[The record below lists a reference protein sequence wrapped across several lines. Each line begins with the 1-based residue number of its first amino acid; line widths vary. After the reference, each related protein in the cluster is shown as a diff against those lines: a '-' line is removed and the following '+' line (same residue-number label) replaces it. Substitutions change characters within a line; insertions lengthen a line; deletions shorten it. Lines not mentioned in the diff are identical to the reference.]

1 MSEWKGRHI
10 MDMNIKINELFDFA
24 LSRRNYVAGTLAGGV
39 AALASPI
46 GLGRAFAQGMSDVDI
61 LQFAL
66 TLEHLEARM
75 YKDMLATNI
84 LTGKELQYFQSFGAH
99 EAAHVDAL
107 TAALSS
113 AGVDPVQALDS
124 YNFPPFNNRGDILNF
139 ARTAEELG
147 VGAYQGAAPAISNA
161 DYLAAAGSIVQIE
174 ARHAAIIRLLVDAP
188 PAPNAVTPS
197 LSVDQVLDV
206 VNPILGQ

>member
-1 MSEWKGRHI
+1 
-10 MDMNIKINELFDFA
+10 MNMTTKINELFDFA
-24 LSRRNYVAGTLAGGV
+24 LSRRNYVAGSTANTT
-39 AALASPI
+39 AALASPM
-46 GLGRAFAQGMSDVDI
+46 GLGRAFAQSMSDADI

-107 TAALSS
+107 TSALSA
-113 AGVDPVQALDS
+113 AGADPVKALDS
-124 YNFPPFNNRGDILNF
+124 YNFPAFNNRGDILNF

-161 DYLAAAGSIVQIE
+161 DYLAAAGSILQVE
-174 ARHAAIIRLLVDAP
+174 ARHAAIVRILLGAE
-188 PAPNAVTPS
+188 PAPAAVTSS
-197 LSVDQVLDV
+197 LSVDQVLQT